1 MIDLVVRIAVN
12 AAALIVAS
20 RVVPGITLHTGN
32 KPEDWLKVGAIALLF
47 ALINTYLRPIVKL
60 ISLPIS
66 IVTMGLVGL
75 VINAGMLLLLAF
87 VSKGLGLPFA
97 IAKFPPTLN
106 ADAVIAA
113 VLAGV
118 IISLVATALST
129 ALAARRVLG
138 MRL

>member
-1 MIDLVVRIAVN
+1 MIDMVVRIAVN

-20 RVVPGITLHTGN
+20 RLVPNITLSTGS
-32 KPEDWLKVGAIALLF
+32 KPEDWLKVAAIALVF

-60 ISLPIS
+60 VSLPIT

-87 VSKGLGLPFA
+87 VSKGLGLPFG

-113 VLAGV
+113 VAAGV
-118 IISLVATALST
+118 IISVVATALSM
-129 ALAARRVLG
+129 ALSARRVLG